1 MKDPS
6 KPQEESEEEVPEA
19 QMAAN
24 LIAKGAR
31 VVRLPHGHGSVD
43 ADA

>member
-19 QMAAN
+19 EMAAN

-31 VVRLPHGHGSVD
+31 VLRPVQGHEG
-43 ADA
+43 